1 MSNTFTL
8 DALINETVRRYAPVE
23 VDLGDGDIIE
33 LKALMRLG
41 EKERKSVIASIEEI
55 NDLDYDEDCDEED
68 LSSWSDLVVDSCT
81 KIFRIITGSHK
92 KLVAKLNHDDP
103 IIKANLFTS
112 VLSRWV
118 GESQLGEA
126 KSSPSS

>member
-55 NDLDYDEDCDEED
+55 NDLDYDVLTEHVSPNRLWPQTESKHGQTPSQWNA
-68 LSSWSDLVVDSCT
+68 LKTRVV
-81 KIFRIITGSHK
+81 ITMPVS
-92 KLVAKLNHDDP
+92 
-103 IIKANLFTS
+103 
-112 VLSRWV
+112 
-118 GESQLGEA
+118 
-126 KSSPSS
+126 

>member
-81 KIFRIITGSHK
+81 KIC
-92 KLVAKLNHDDP
+92 
-103 IIKANLFTS
+103 
-112 VLSRWV
+112 
-118 GESQLGEA
+118 
-126 KSSPSS
+126 